1 MRGKMRSTKRKNG
14 LLRQMSRMIK
24 TATIA
29 GVLMAAAG
37 PFSTMAAPSE
47 QPASGPAR
55 EIEQA
60 EQVKENPYNGDVNT
74 LRAAGEATQL
84 IVVIGNPA
92 DPAKGTLTWYQ
103 KGENGA
109 FYPALS
115 VEAVSGMNGIST
127 GKQEG
132 DKKTPAGV
140 YSFSMAFGMKDNPGT
155 ILPYH
160 KITAGDQYVDD
171 GNSRYYNQ
179 LVNDREV
186 EKDWN
191 SAENLITQ
199 APQYNYALV
208 LNYNEERVP
217 GKGSAIFLHCPKA
230 ANNTGTS
237 GCISIPEEKMREV
250 ICAVDEGTKIIVVQ
264 NEADLA
270 AY

>member
-1 MRGKMRSTKRKNG
+1 MRKKHT
-14 LLRQMSRMIK
+14 MSRIKKMI
-24 TATIA
+24 TATA
-29 GVLMAAAG
+29 AAAALMASSGAFTA
-37 PFSTMAAPSE
+37 MADSSG

-55 EIEQA
+55 EIA
-60 EQVKENPYNGDVNT
+60 LSGQVKAHPYNGDVNT
-74 LRAAGEATQL
+74 LQAAKEASQL
-84 IVVIGNPA
+84 IVVIGNTA
-92 DPAKGTLTWYQ
+92 DPAKGTLTWYK

-109 FYPALS
+109 FYPELS
-115 VEAVSGMNGIST
+115 VEAVSGMNGIT
-127 GKQEG
+127 AEKQEG

-250 ICAVDEGTKIIVVQ
+250 ICSVDADTKIIVVQ
-264 NEADLA
+264 EETDLA